1 MQEIW
6 VQSLGQENPLKEGM
20 EICSS
25 ILARKTSWTVEP
37 NGLHSIAHKESDT
50 TEATKHSTVQ
60 IFKHEK
66 SVFYEQEVAYGTML
80 TSAHQDS
87 LILNHSTLSKSVC
100 AQHTPTCLRIPLCLC
115 SAPTCLGYPFLPC
128 LFTQCLQRKYYFLCK
143 VFWKALQSSS
153 EPLLLCATVPLCTP
167 LEGHHLFL
175 NAFKEHP
182 WSSSCA
188 PGTLWELWI
197 HS

>member
-1 MQEIW
+1 MGSIPLITKSQI
-6 VQSLGQENPLKEGM
+6 QLKRLSTAQYRSLSMKNL
-20 EICSS
+20 
-25 ILARKTSWTVEP
+25 
-37 NGLHSIAHKESDT
+37 
-50 TEATKHSTVQ
+50 
-60 IFKHEK
+60 

-128 LFTQCLQRKYYFLCK
+128 LFTQSLQRKYYFLCK

-153 EPLLLCATVPLCTP
+153 EPLLLCATVPLCT
-167 LEGHHLFL
+167 LLGGHHLFL